1 MEALVNAVIATGLLL
16 LLVLTIYLIDKVNS
30 IERETRKMMSSM
42 AEKSAPLADP
52 FLGLSAKKL
61 WDAMTGRAT
70 DGLDAQG
77 LESLRQLYQV
87 VLSKHIEALY
97 QEGFK
102 DGQRGMLAEPK
113 NTRMINTAK
122 GPVTSWMPSAQ
133 ANALYQCGLKAAQSP
148 LTDWGPIRVAMDEA
162 GVFLFSK
169 AQLDAG
175 SPLSDWL
182 MPMSPAAADVDAHA
196 AMGQSDTP
204 SDNKNAGL

>member
-61 WDAMTGRAT
+61 WDAMTGRDT
-70 DGLDAQG
+70 ERLDSQAI
-77 LESLRQLYQV
+77 ESLRQLYQV
-87 VLSKHIEALY
+87 VLSRHIEALY

-102 DGQRGMLAEPK
+102 DGQQGMLAEPK

-122 GPVTSWMPSAQ
+122 GPVTSWIPSAQ

-148 LTDWGPIRVAMDEA
+148 LADWAPIRVAMDEA

-169 AQLDAG
+169 AQLDAS

-182 MPMSPAAADVDAHA
+182 MPLPPAAADVDAHA
-196 AMGQSDTP
+196 ATGQSAMP